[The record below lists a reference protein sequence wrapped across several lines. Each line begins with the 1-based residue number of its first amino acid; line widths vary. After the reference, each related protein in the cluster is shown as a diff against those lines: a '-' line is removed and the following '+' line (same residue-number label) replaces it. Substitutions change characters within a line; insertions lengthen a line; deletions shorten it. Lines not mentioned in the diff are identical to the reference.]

1 MKRAKRVISVTF
13 QIFIKA
19 DQKGKMIKL
28 NFDELVLVEGMKNYV
43 AFHQGKTKILCHLTL
58 KEVED
63 GLPSTRFI
71 RVHKSYIVS
80 LKQIIAIE
88 NNQLILAGRDERIP
102 ISETYKESFLERMK
116 NNLLI

>member
-1 MKRAKRVISVTF
+1 M
-13 QIFIKA
+13 
-19 DQKGKMIKL
+19 
-28 NFDELVLVEGMKNYV
+28 
-43 AFHQGKTKILCHLTL
+43 
-58 KEVED
+58 
-63 GLPSTRFI
+63 